1 MSLSNSGPPNARWVP
16 LCKVMQYACVPRVG
30 DLVCYCEQTHGCGYP
45 VISVTH
51 LDGGKV
57 VCEVEPEKWDDDIDE
72 LMEVVEFWCNE
83 GWQRKLPHE
92 INDCHK
98 CGSLSGVYLQICDD
112 CMTQFNKLSA

>member
-1 MSLSNSGPPNARWVP
+1 MINVATRQSVLERA
-16 LCKVMQYACVPRVG
+16 
-30 DLVCYCEQTHGCGYP
+30 GYP

-72 LMEVVEFWCNE
+72 LMEVVEFWCKE

-92 INDCHK
+92 I
-98 CGSLSGVYLQICDD
+98 
-112 CMTQFNKLSA
+112 FEA